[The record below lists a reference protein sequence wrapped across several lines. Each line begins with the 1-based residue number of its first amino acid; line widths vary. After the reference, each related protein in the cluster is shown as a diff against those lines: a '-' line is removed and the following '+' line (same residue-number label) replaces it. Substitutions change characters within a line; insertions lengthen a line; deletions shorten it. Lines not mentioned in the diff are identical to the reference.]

1 MSYTRYSTTS
11 VVYYF
16 LAFGVILFVACGIQC
31 LATMISYGNSK
42 FESII
47 FFNFKGYSFAVW
59 VFQIL
64 YLLIAFS
71 IAHLVGKAAA
81 DDNG

>member
-1 MSYTRYSTTS
+1 MAYNRYSTTS

-16 LAFGVILFVACGIQC
+16 LVFA
-31 LATMISYGNSK
+31 
-42 FESII
+42 II
-47 FFNFKGYSFAVW
+47 FFLFCGFQCLGTLIVHDNKPFDTVVFFNFRSYSFAVW

-71 IAHLVGKAAA
+71 IAHLAGKAAA
-81 DDNG
+81 DNNG